1 MPPNHIEAEY
11 DQSVRAAHGEIIKIR
26 KEVILMICPIYMENV
41 KDVQKVSNIAAQSGI
56 DMTISCGT
64 IAIDPR
70 SILGL
75 FALMGRKV
83 LLVAP
88 DNTNPTH
95 FMSLVKKM
103 GVAA

>member
-1 MPPNHIEAEY
+1 
-11 DQSVRAAHGEIIKIR
+11 
-26 KEVILMICPIYMENV
+26 MICPIYMENV
-41 KDVQKVSNIAAQSGI
+41 KDVQKVSNIAAQSGV

-64 IAIDPR
+64 ITLDPR

-75 FALMGRKV
+75 FALMGKEV

-88 DNTNPTH
+88 DNTDPIH

-103 GVAA
+103 GVQV